1 MDQAD
6 IATRTGADFDFLVST
21 AGLITVLHRGHE
33 LRWDFIVEVAN
44 GRRFLQ
50 PLKNRMNAIDRRSTA
65 PLRRQA
71 FAFAVAEARGR
82 DVID

>member
-6 IATRTGADFDFLVST
+6 ATIDSRADFDFVLSP
-21 AGLITVLHRGHE
+21 AGLITVAHLGHD
-33 LRWDFIVEVAN
+33 LRWHFIVEAAN

-50 PLKNRMNAIDRRSTA
+50 PLKNRMNAIDRRLTA

-71 FAFAVAEARGR
+71 FAFAVAQARGR
-82 DVID
+82 DIID